1 MTLLRDVTERN
12 QMQEQIRKSDTL
24 QVVGQLAAGIAHE
37 IRNPMTALKGFVQ
50 LLESSIQEDHSLYFD
65 IIKSELKRIETII
78 TEFLVLAKPQAVKF
92 EKKNLAGVVKETIDL
107 LNAQALLENIQFE
120 LTVSPQLPMVYCE
133 PNQIKQV
140 LINVIKN
147 AIEVTSN
154 GGRIFVEV
162 YSTEPRYVTVSIRD
176 QGDGMPEER
185 IKRLGEPFY
194 TTKEKGTGLG
204 LMVSYKIIEEH
215 KGRIEVESKIGEGTA
230 FHVILPA

>member
-1 MTLLRDVTERN
+1 
-12 QMQEQIRKSDTL
+12 
-24 QVVGQLAAGIAHE
+24 
-37 IRNPMTALKGFVQ
+37 
-50 LLESSIQEDHSLYFD
+50 
-65 IIKSELKRIETII
+65 
-78 TEFLVLAKPQAVKF
+78 
-92 EKKNLAGVVKETIDL
+92 
-107 LNAQALLENIQFE
+107 
-120 LTVSPQLPMVYCE
+120 MVYCE

-154 GGRIFVEV
+154 GGRIIVEV
-162 YSTEPRYVTVSIRD
+162 YSTVPHYVTVSIRD

-194 TTKEKGTGLG
+194 TTKEKGTVLG